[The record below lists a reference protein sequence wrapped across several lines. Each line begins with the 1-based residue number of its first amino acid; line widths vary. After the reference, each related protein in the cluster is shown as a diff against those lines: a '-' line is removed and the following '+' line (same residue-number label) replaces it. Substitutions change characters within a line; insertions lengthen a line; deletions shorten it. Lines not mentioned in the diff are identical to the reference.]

1 VQYPAFFHHFFAMF
15 TSDTKNGQMKVLFT
29 RPYFKEDAGT
39 GVE

>member
-1 VQYPAFFHHFFAMF
+1 MF
-15 TSDTKNGQMKVLFT
+15 TSDTGNGQKKALFA